1 MEEHGELNEVILRE
15 GELEHALRTAIPAV
29 ARTRNCTARP
39 SWHDPVVSF
48 TLSSRFADVT
58 SSPVRDI
65 LSVVGRGDV
74 ISFAGGIPDASLFE
88 ADDFRACFD
97 HVLAHQAA
105 RALQYATTKGEPE
118 LRELLAARLNRHLPT
133 APDQV
138 QVTSGS
144 QEGIF
149 LVGQVLVDPGDVVL
163 VEQPTYL
170 AAVQAF
176 SLAGASL
183 VAVPTDG
190 DGILPGAL
198 DAAIGTHHPRFVY
211 LIPTFQNPTGRSMP
225 AQRRREVA
233 EVLVRT
239 GVPLLED
246 DPYGELRFDGEPA
259 PPLASLPGMAEQTVL
274 LNSASKIMAPGV
286 RIGWL
291 RAEGPVL
298 RSLEVAKQA
307 VGLQS
312 AVTDQ
317 LAVARYLATCDLDAH
332 VARVVGV
339 YRERRDAM
347 VAGLASVLPDGAT
360 LTRPEGGM
368 FLWASLG
375 GGTDTAER
383 LPDAVEAGVAYV
395 PGWPFFASDPDRS
408 TMRLSFVT
416 NPAGVIEEG
425 LRRLAHTFGWSS

>member
-1 MEEHGELNEVILRE
+1 MTFQL
-15 GELEHALRTAIPAV
+15 A
-29 ARTRNCTARP
+29 
-39 SWHDPVVSF
+39 
-48 TLSSRFADVT
+48 SRFAGVT

-74 ISFAGGIPDASLFE
+74 ISFAGGIPDGSLFE
-88 ADDFRACFD
+88 VDDFRAAFD
-97 HVLAHQAA
+97 HVLAHSGR
-105 RALQYATTKGEPE
+105 RALQYATTHGEPE
-118 LRELLAARLNRHLPT
+118 LLEQLAARVSRRLPT
-133 APDQV
+133 TPDQL

-149 LVGQVLVDPGDVVL
+149 LVGQVLLDPGDVVL

-170 AAVQAF
+170 AAVQALA
-176 SLAGASL
+176 LAGARL
-183 VAVPTDG
+183 VAVPTDEHG
-190 DGILPGAL
+190 VLPDAL
-198 DAAIGTHHPRFVY
+198 EAAIAAHRPKFAY

-225 AQRRREVA
+225 ADRRREVA

-246 DPYGELRFDGEPA
+246 DPYGELRFEGEAA

-291 RAEGPVL
+291 RAEGPIL

-317 LAVARYLATCDLDAH
+317 LAVAHYLATCDLDAH
-332 VARVVGV
+332 IARVVAV

-347 VAGLASVLPDGAT
+347 ADGLAARLPDGADV
-360 LTRPEGGM
+360 TRPEGGM
-368 FLWASLG
+368 FLWVRLG
-375 GGTDTAER
+375 GSVDTAVH
-383 LPDAVEAGVAYV
+383 LPAAVGAGVAYV

-408 TMRLSFVT
+408 TMRLSYVT
-416 NPAGVIEEG
+416 NSPEVISEG
-425 LRRLAHTFGWSS
+425 LDRLAASLGWAG